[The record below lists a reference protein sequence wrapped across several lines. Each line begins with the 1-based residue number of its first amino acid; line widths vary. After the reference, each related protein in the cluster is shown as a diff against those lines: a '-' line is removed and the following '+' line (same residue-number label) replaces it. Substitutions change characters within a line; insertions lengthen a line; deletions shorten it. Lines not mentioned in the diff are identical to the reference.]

1 MSFFTKKTQKNRR
14 SVFAALDIGTNK
26 VCCAIAKV
34 EMSSKESG
42 GEVLRL
48 KGVGQH
54 LSRGLKGGF
63 IVDLDALESSI
74 VNAVHTA
81 ERLAEETIEEVY
93 VNLPSSSTTSQ
104 TIEVHLSLD
113 NQAVDETHI
122 RRLLALG
129 RHNQIPQNQQI
140 IHAIPISYSI
150 DESHGINDPRGMFGH
165 KLSVLLH
172 IIVAPVSL
180 IRNLSNC
187 IGRCHLDVAGFVVSS
202 YASGLSTLV
211 NDELELG
218 VTVIDMGGGSTSIAS
233 FLDGTLVHIDT
244 VPLGGGH
251 ITSDIAR
258 GLATPLIQAERL
270 KTLYGTVIASSSDD
284 RENILV
290 PQLGEDF
297 APQPHHIPKSM
308 LVHIVRSR
316 AEEILEHVWR
326 RLCASGMDQLVC
338 QRIVIT
344 GGGSQLPG
352 IREMASTLWGKQIR
366 IGQPIGITG
375 LSDMA
380 TSPMFSTCSG
390 LLQYGYRDYASENQQ
405 RLQVLSDSSR
415 VWTRAVTWI
424 RENF

>member
-1 MSFFTKKTQKNRR
+1 MSFFTKKTQKNGR

-26 VCCAIAKV
+26 VCCAIAKT
-34 EMSSKESG
+34 ELSSKEG
-42 GEVLRL
+42 TGEVLRL
-48 KGVGQH
+48 KGIGQH
-54 LSRGLKGGF
+54 LSRGLKGGA
-63 IVDLDALESSI
+63 IVDLDALEGSI

-81 ERLAEETIEEVY
+81 ERLTEETIEEVY
-93 VNLPSSSTTSQ
+93 VNLSAASTTSQ
-104 TIEVHLSLD
+104 TIEVHLTLD

-129 RHNQIPQNQQI
+129 RHNKIPQNQQI
-140 IHAIPISYSI
+140 IHAIPVSYSI

-165 KLSVLLH
+165 KLGVVLH
-172 IIVAPVSL
+172 IVTAPLSL

-187 IGRCHLDVAGFVVSS
+187 IGRCHLDIAGFVVSP

-211 NDELELG
+211 SDELELG
-218 VTVIDMGGGSTSIAS
+218 VTVVDIGGGSTSIAS
-233 FLDGTLVHIDT
+233 FIDGTLVHIDS

-270 KTLYGTVIASSSDD
+270 KTLYGTVITSSADE
-284 RENILV
+284 RESILV
-290 PQLGEDF
+290 PQLGED
-297 APQPHHIPKSM
+297 ASPQPHNIPKSV
-308 LVHIVRSR
+308 LIHIIRAR

-326 RLCASGMDQLVC
+326 RLCVSGMDQLVC
-338 QRIVIT
+338 QRIVLT

-352 IREMASTLWGKQIR
+352 IREMASTMWNKQIR

-380 TSPMFSTCSG
+380 TNPMFSTCSG
-390 LLQYGYRDYASENQQ
+390 LLQYGYRDYAAENQQ
-405 RLQVLSDSSR
+405 RLQVLNDSAKP
-415 VWTRAVTWI
+415 WARAVTWI